1 MLGDNLQGG
10 SGVHDGRMTL
20 VESGYFDADIA
31 APLQQ
36 HLDAAYK
43 MFREFCSQ
51 RRIQCSQPPFKEKM
65 ELWAELA
72 KNNVQKNHG
81 CLGWKVST
89 AWSWMFLGKFNICIF
104 SAATFYLA
112 PRFSAY
118 VYVSKVGFFWPLVF
132 FFQHPWSIFLWLRW
146 PNQAEKSFGI
156 WRPTMAEWWQSG
168 WPTASRMRRLGHSR
182 MKGCR
187 LHTWQWS

>member
-1 MLGDNLQGG
+1 MLGDNLQCR
-10 SGVHDGRMTL
+10 SDVHDGRMTL

-112 PRFSAY
+112 PRFWAY

-132 FFQHPWSIFLWLRW
+132 FSSILGQFFCDWGGQIRRRNPLEFEGL
-146 PNQAEKSFGI
+146 Q
-156 WRPTMAEWWQSG
+156 WQSG
-168 WPTASRMRRLGHSR
+168 DRVAGPLPP
-182 MKGCR
+182 GCGV
-187 LHTWQWS
+187 